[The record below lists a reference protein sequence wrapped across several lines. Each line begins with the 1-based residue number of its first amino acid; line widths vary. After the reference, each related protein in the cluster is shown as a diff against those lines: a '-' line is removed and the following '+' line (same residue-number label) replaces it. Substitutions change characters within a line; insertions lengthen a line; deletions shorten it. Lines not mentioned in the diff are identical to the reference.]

1 MGNRNRTSTRGAV
14 AGTSRANQ
22 RVADEQRHT
31 MTIRTITLA
40 TIAAA
45 VATTLAACAVGPNY
59 KRPDT
64 PVAKQFAS
72 AEPGSYQTADAIPVQ
87 FWKQFDDETL
97 NQLVGDALTANHDL
111 RIALGHLVEARGARR
126 ESLFNLAPTIT
137 ASAGHT
143 NELLPSVQA
152 GFPSSI
158 TASFYDAGF
167 DATWELDL
175 FGRVRRGV
183 EARNAQL
190 QGAQASL
197 QDAQVSVIAEVARTY
212 FELRGQ
218 QTQLEVAQRNVV
230 NQTDT
235 LKLTQ
240 ARQDAGRGTELDTSR
255 AQSQLS
261 TTLSTIA
268 PLQAAIARS
277 IHRLGVLTG
286 RDPNALTDLL
296 APARDLPVLPQ
307 ITAITDPASLLRR
320 RPDIRVAERQLA
332 ASTALVG
339 VAVGDYF
346 PKVTFNGSFTYA
358 AAAPGNLGAAPSR
371 SYVIGPGISWAAF
384 DLGRVQAQVA
394 QAHARNDVAL
404 ATYEKTVLN
413 ALEET
418 ENALVTHAR
427 DRDSLTHVEAAAEA
441 SATAARLARTRYE
454 GGYVDFLEVLD
465 AERTQLEAEDRLAQS
480 RTETATSLIAVY
492 KAMGGGWEQAPLPR
506 YTRAQD

>member
-1 MGNRNRTSTRGAV
+1 MSNRA
-14 AGTSRANQ
+14 
-22 RVADEQRHT
+22 
-31 MTIRTITLA
+31 LA
-40 TIAAA
+40 TVAA
-45 VATTLAACAVGPNY
+45 VVAATLTACAVGPNY
-59 KRPDT
+59 KRPET
-64 PVAKQFAS
+64 PVAKQFAG
-72 AEPGSYQTADAIPVQ
+72 AEPTSYQTAQGTPVQ
-87 FWKQFDDETL
+87 FWTQFDDETL
-97 NQLVGDALTANHDL
+97 DQLVGDALKENYDL
-111 RIALGHLVEARGARR
+111 RIALGHLVEARSARH
-126 ESLFNLAPTIT
+126 ESLYDLAPTVT
-137 ASAGHT
+137 ASGGHT
-143 NELLPSVQA
+143 NEMVPPVQA
-152 GFPSSI
+152 GFPFN
-158 TASFYDAGF
+158 ASFYEAGF

-175 FGRVRRGV
+175 FGRIRRGV
-183 EARNAQL
+183 EARTAEL
-190 QGAQASL
+190 QGAEASL
-197 QDAQVSVIAEVARTY
+197 HDAQVSVIAEVARTY

-240 ARQDAGRGTELDTSR
+240 ARQEAGRGTELDTSR

-268 PLQAAIARS
+268 PLQAAVARS

-286 RDPNALTDLL
+286 REPNALTNLL
-296 APARDLPVLPQ
+296 APSRDLPELPQ
-307 ITAITDPASLLRR
+307 ITAISDPATLLRR

-339 VAVGDYF
+339 VAIGDYF
-346 PKVTFNGSFTYA
+346 PKVTFNGNFTYS
-358 AAAPGNLGAAPSR
+358 AAAPSNLGTSASR

-384 DLGRVQAQVA
+384 DLGRVHAQVA
-394 QAHARNDVAL
+394 QARARNDVAL
-404 ATYEKTVLN
+404 ASYEKTVLN

-427 DRDSLTHVEAAAEA
+427 DRDSLTHVAAAAEA

-465 AERTQLEAEDRLAQS
+465 AERTQLQAEDRLAQS

-506 YTRAQD
+506 YTRAQDRH